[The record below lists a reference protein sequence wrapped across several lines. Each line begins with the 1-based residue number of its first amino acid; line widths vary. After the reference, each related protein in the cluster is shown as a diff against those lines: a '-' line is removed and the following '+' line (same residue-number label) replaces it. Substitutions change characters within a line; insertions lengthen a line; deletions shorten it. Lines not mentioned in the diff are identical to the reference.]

1 MNTKVLREYAKLRK
15 LPKFIK
21 LGSISDDI
29 CKTFID
35 ISIPLSITND
45 RNIQMRKEFGLVYE
59 DAKSPLGKVYDSR
72 HVDNL
77 NVSSIECI
85 NKFTE
90 KFNWRFGKL
99 KPHSEIP
106 EHLDPASSYRFL
118 IILSGYCY
126 FISEDDSIELVS
138 GDVYYVNSAYKHKVI
153 NGEYE
158 RLALLGEMKI
168 NDNNTELLRTK
179 SRR

>member
-1 MNTKVLREYAKLRK
+1 VNRKTLKEYAKLRK

-21 LGSISDDI
+21 LGEISEEVRRN
-29 CKTFID
+29 FID
-35 ISIPLSITND
+35 VAEPLTITND
-45 RNIQMRKEFGLVYE
+45 RNIKMRKEFGLVYE
-59 DAKSPLGKVYDSR
+59 DSKSPLGKVYDSR
-72 HVDNL
+72 HIDNL
-77 NVSSIECI
+77 DVSSIKCI
-85 NKFTE
+85 NNFNE

-126 FISEDDSIELVS
+126 FISENDSIELIA

-168 NDNNTELLRTK
+168 NDKNTELLRT
-179 SRR
+179 RT

>member
-1 MNTKVLREYAKLRK
+1 MNRETLKEYAKLRK

-21 LGSISDDI
+21 LG
-29 CKTFID
+29 D
-35 ISIPLSITND
+35 ISKKARKKFTDIAEPLSITND
-45 RNIQMRKEFGLVYE
+45 KNIKMRKEFGLVYE
-59 DAKSPLGKVYDSR
+59 DSKSPLGKVYDSR
-72 HVDNL
+72 HIDDL
-77 NVSSIECI
+77 DVSSIECI

-99 KPHSEIP
+99 KPCSEIP

-118 IILSGYCY
+118 IILSGYCH
-126 FISEDDSIELVS
+126 FISEDDSIKLIS

-168 NDNNTELLRTK
+168 NDNNTKLLRTK
-179 SRR
+179 S